1 MRLLPIHSAKNLSS
15 WSLHCWQRLIHASLS
30 EFGVPKRSPEEAMG
44 STLTRREG
52 CNWRSEVSLFS
63 PSWQLKLNKNWA
75 SSPALNGFQFSF
87 PLLVLFPL
95 CPHPHQKEAQVSGVL
110 RQIIIGSW
118 SKGLKY
124 FLHFCV
130 SYTASEM
137 WGWEGESESR
147 VQCAAVLLNASS
159 HCSGVHWPQ
168 SSHRGQCWA
177 LTISYFLFL
186 MMEQDSKI
194 LARLNATP
202 SHFTFPK
209 TPPGSVCVR
218 VVEQKLKRGSSCPCS
233 SLDFSEGSISDS
245 YLESLLLTCWN

>member
-15 WSLHCWQRLIHASLS
+15 WSLHCWQRLIHASLP

-95 CPHPHQKEAQVSGVL
+95 CPHPHQKEAQMSGVL

-147 VQCAAVLLNASS
+147 VQFCWMRVPTAVAFTGPRVPTEVSA
-159 HCSGVHWPQ
+159 GHW
-168 SSHRGQCWA
+168 H
-177 LTISYFLFL
+177 
-186 MMEQDSKI
+186 
-194 LARLNATP
+194 LA
-202 SHFTFPK
+202 TF
-209 TPPGSVCVR
+209 
-218 VVEQKLKRGSSCPCS
+218 
-233 SLDFSEGSISDS
+233 FS
-245 YLESLLLTCWN
+245 